1 MYYLDR
7 DMDVMNGLVMLTRA
21 GMFCTVEKGALE
33 RPLILEVTL
42 NIYLKHTFRIVEIRK
57 ARHEKDSAV

>member
-7 DMDVMNGLVMLTRA
+7 DMDVMNGLVLLTRA

-33 RPLILEVTL
+33 KSLILEVTL
-42 NIYLKHTFRIVEIRK
+42 NIYLKHTFR
-57 ARHEKDSAV
+57 

>member
-21 GMFCTVEKGALE
+21 SMFCTVEKGDLGKS
-33 RPLILEVTL
+33 LILEVTL